1 MHSAYHCLE
10 CNGRTLI
17 DELNQAADLTDFTQM
32 LNQSAR
38 LSGFAKNMS
47 GSTTLLENLVAMAK
61 EDALSS
67 LFAIEALSEMQHK
80 DTNKALVDCLTH
92 PDISVRRQ
100 VAWKLARRHPIPAA
114 LPLLI
119 EQLSVG
125 GIDTMHAHQTLSHWA
140 HLEPILIT
148 KMVLQILATNDN
160 DDAMRA
166 RLVDLIGVLITPDA
180 SEILSRLAVDTDES
194 LPVRLA
200 AISAIGSRTGSFDA
214 LLNQLANS
222 DNEVG
227 TYATLAINDQ
237 KTLYQK
243 PRIEH
248 DIAMRICQLVLAKVD
263 HNLSSG
269 GRGETGGVASLL
281 VSLGKALTRQPGI
294 SQVITIGVGSIVD
307 AIASLTDCGNTP
319 LSYGII
325 AAGDAA
331 RPMNSTNAWE
341 HLPVIKRGIKRVLFN
356 FGSIDLMH
364 LRMLDVAT
372 LAASQVA
379 NDLAIP
385 ICFSFAPDPHNL
397 VQSLCSSKQLNR
409 VSFLAADAK
418 NNLWFRARM
427 LEHMAR
433 NASQLAVFPQPKC
446 RILLQD
452 IRKGSRQHKQ
462 RSVTIAEGIDIG
474 LIHQA
479 AQNYSVT
486 HHNREQGIIGDLARQ
501 ICTTRRHLPILLS
514 VGRFHPGKGM
524 ERVVIAW
531 AGDPRL
537 YNRCN
542 LVIAGGNLDCPSS
555 IEMGVISAI
564 NKAVPLNDSR
574 RSGLTLLGGRS
585 HSDVA
590 CLMIATMK
598 GQVGYWASGG
608 IYVDGAPKE
617 EFGLALLEALATGL
631 VVVAPSAGGPLTYIE
646 HGDTGILVDSQR
658 DLGYAIHQGFGLV
671 NNPGRISRVRKMVA
685 ERYTIDTMAKK
696 LASLYLTGRD
706 QP

>member
-269 GRGETGGVASLL
+269 GRGVKLEVWL
-281 VSLGKALTRQPGI
+281 V
-294 SQVITIGVGSIVD
+294 
-307 AIASLTDCGNTP
+307 
-319 LSYGII
+319 Y
-325 AAGDAA
+325 
-331 RPMNSTNAWE
+331 
-341 HLPVIKRGIKRVLFN
+341 
-356 FGSIDLMH
+356 
-364 LRMLDVAT
+364 
-372 LAASQVA
+372 
-379 NDLAIP
+379 
-385 ICFSFAPDPHNL
+385 
-397 VQSLCSSKQLNR
+397 
-409 VSFLAADAK
+409 
-418 NNLWFRARM
+418 
-427 LEHMAR
+427 
-433 NASQLAVFPQPKC
+433 
-446 RILLQD
+446 
-452 IRKGSRQHKQ
+452 
-462 RSVTIAEGIDIG
+462 
-474 LIHQA
+474 
-479 AQNYSVT
+479 
-486 HHNREQGIIGDLARQ
+486 
-501 ICTTRRHLPILLS
+501 
-514 VGRFHPGKGM
+514 
-524 ERVVIAW
+524 
-531 AGDPRL
+531 
-537 YNRCN
+537 
-542 LVIAGGNLDCPSS
+542 
-555 IEMGVISAI
+555 
-564 NKAVPLNDSR
+564 
-574 RSGLTLLGGRS
+574 
-585 HSDVA
+585 
-590 CLMIATMK
+590 
-598 GQVGYWASGG
+598 
-608 IYVDGAPKE
+608 
-617 EFGLALLEALATGL
+617 
-631 VVVAPSAGGPLTYIE
+631 
-646 HGDTGILVDSQR
+646 
-658 DLGYAIHQGFGLV
+658 
-671 NNPGRISRVRKMVA
+671 
-685 ERYTIDTMAKK
+685 
-696 LASLYLTGRD
+696 
-706 QP
+706 